1 MRLITKTILELQLFI
16 IIIIIND
23 GVLSLTDSHTNH
35 KKAHHGGI
43 MSRRECARQTKK
55 TITSIKTITINED
68 NYIDFLQAPLY
79 FVDILAYCNL
89 LFTTLFTI
97 ECCLKVFALGPKVSI
112 IQPSVKYPKPGKQ
125 VSCLKQTCLS
135 RTTSKTPGTLL
146 TLSPWSGASS
156 MWRNFSRLVFS
167 NCSGRPGWSS
177 CSGKILWYFLTFFN
191 ARNWGLLFFHTG
203 GV

>member
-55 TITSIKTITINED
+55 TITSMKKVITSIKMITINED
-68 NYIDFLQAPLY
+68 NHIDLLQAPLY

-112 IQPSVKYPKPGKQ
+112 IQPSVKYPKPRKQ
-125 VSCLKQTCLS
+125 ARCLKQTCLS
-135 RTTSKTPGTLL
+135 RTTSKTPGTLSI
-146 TLSPWSGASS
+146 LSPWSGASS
-156 MWRNFSRLVFS
+156 MWQNFSRLVF
-167 NCSGRPGWSS
+167 
-177 CSGKILWYFLTFFN
+177 
-191 ARNWGLLFFHTG
+191 
-203 GV
+203 

>member
-1 MRLITKTILELQLFI
+1 MKKVITSMKT
-16 IIIIIND
+16 
-23 GVLSLTDSHTNH
+23 
-35 KKAHHGGI
+35 
-43 MSRRECARQTKK
+43 M
-55 TITSIKTITINED
+55 TSIKTITINED
-68 NYIDFLQAPLY
+68 DHIDFLQAPLY

-125 VSCLKQTCLS
+125 ARCLKQTCLS

-156 MWRNFSRLVFS
+156 M
-167 NCSGRPGWSS
+167 
-177 CSGKILWYFLTFFN
+177 
-191 ARNWGLLFFHTG
+191 
-203 GV
+203 

>member
-1 MRLITKTILELQLFI
+1 MKMITW
-16 IIIIIND
+16 
-23 GVLSLTDSHTNH
+23 
-35 KKAHHGGI
+35 
-43 MSRRECARQTKK
+43 
-55 TITSIKTITINED
+55 TSST
-68 NYIDFLQAPLY
+68 QAPLY

-125 VSCLKQTCLS
+125 ARCLKQTCLS

-156 MWRNFSRLVFS
+156 MWRNFSRLVS
-167 NCSGRPGWSS
+167 SSSSGRPGWSS
-177 CSGKILWYFLTFFN
+177 CSGKILWYFSILFQT
-191 ARNWGLLFFHTG
+191 RNWGLFFSYRRSVSVRILLYTFIQSFK
-203 GV
+203 VTISYLMII